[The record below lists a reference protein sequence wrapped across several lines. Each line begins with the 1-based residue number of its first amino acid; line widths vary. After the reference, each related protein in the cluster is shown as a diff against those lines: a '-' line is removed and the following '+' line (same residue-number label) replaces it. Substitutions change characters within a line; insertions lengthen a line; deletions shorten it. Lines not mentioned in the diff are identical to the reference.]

1 MKTLVAVVLL
11 TLICI
16 VHRSAG
22 LDAANLLM
30 SNGCCT
36 VYSPVRVPKGRI
48 KNVVMTPS
56 SCASKAI
63 VVTTVC
69 KKEVCVKLELDWA
82 RKVLEEFQ
90 NSTANNTSPSAPF
103 NVFKCNEKKKS
114 P

>member
-22 LDAANLLM
+22 SSGAHVVM
-30 SNGCCT
+30 SDGCCT
-36 VYSPVRVPKGRI
+36 AYSAARVPKGRI
-48 KNVVMTPS
+48 KNMVMTPS
-56 SCASKAI
+56 FCQPKAI

-90 NSTANNTSPSAPF
+90 NSTANNNSPSAPF